1 MNLVIIFAIATFTA
15 TLIGGFLAIK
25 LKKSLP
31 YFFSFSAGSLI
42 AVAFLDLLPESI
54 KVADSAGIGIRS
66 LMLIIILSFLIYS
79 FLERFF
85 VTHHHHEGHGH
96 GHIIGSVGA
105 GSLVLHSFLDGAAIG
120 SAFQINSAVGMIVAL
135 AVLSHDFT
143 DGINT
148 VTLMLKNKHKMNRAI
163 GFLIADAI
171 APVLGVLAT
180 SLVVI
185 DARYLSFILAFFV
198 GEFLYIGATNLLP
211 ETYKHHKKWLMVMW
225 MIIGIAVIWVLTSLA

>member
-1 MNLVIIFAIATFTA
+1 MNLVIIFALATFVA

-25 LKKSLP
+25 LKSSLP
-31 YFFSFSAGSLI
+31 YFFAFSAGSLI

-54 KVADSAGIGIRS
+54 KVAGTANLGIRQV
-66 LMLIIILSFLIYS
+66 MFVVIISFLIYS

-85 VTHHHHEGHGH
+85 MTHHNHEGHEH
-96 GHIIGSVGA
+96 GHIIGPIGA

-120 SAFQINSAVGMIVAL
+120 SAFQVSLSVGMIVAL

-148 VTLMLKNKHKMNRAI
+148 VTLMLKNKHKVKGAI
-163 GFLIADAI
+163 GFLIGDAI

-180 SLVVI
+180 SLFVI
-185 DARYLSFILAFFV
+185 SPQYLAMILAFFV
-198 GEFLYIGATNLLP
+198 GEFVYIGATNLLP
-211 ETYKHHKKWLMVMW
+211 ETYKHHRRWLMVFW
-225 MIIGIAVIWVLTSLA
+225 MIVGVVVISVLTSLA

>member
-1 MNLVIIFAIATFTA
+1 MNLVILFALATFIAT
-15 TLIGGFLAIK
+15 LVGGFLAIK

-31 YFFSFSAGSLI
+31 YFFAFSAGSLI

-54 KVADSAGIGIRS
+54 NVAGLANIGIRTI
-66 LMLIIILSFLIYS
+66 MFVIIISFLIYS

-85 VTHHHHEGHGH
+85 VTHHHHEGHEH
-96 GHIIGSVGA
+96 GHIIGDIGA
-105 GSLVLHSFLDGAAIG
+105 GSLVIHSFLDGAAIG
-120 SAFQINSAVGMIVAL
+120 SAFQVNSSVGMIVAL

-148 VTLMLKNKHKMNRAI
+148 VTLMLKNKHKVRRAL

-180 SLVVI
+180 SLI
-185 DARYLSFILAFFV
+185 IIGPTYLAMILAFFV
-198 GEFLYIGATNLLP
+198 GEFIYIGATNLLP
-211 ETYKHHKKWLMVMW
+211 ETYKHHRKGLMIFW
-225 MIIGIAVIWVLTSLA
+225 MIVGVLVISILTSLA